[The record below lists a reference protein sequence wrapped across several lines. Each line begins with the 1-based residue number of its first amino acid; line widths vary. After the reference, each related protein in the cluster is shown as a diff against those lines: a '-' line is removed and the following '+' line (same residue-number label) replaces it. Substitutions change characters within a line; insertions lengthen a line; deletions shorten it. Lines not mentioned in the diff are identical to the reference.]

1 MAETT
6 NEKTAKTVKVRPEKR
21 GEREDPNLFVG
32 INGTTWIIPRG
43 KTSEVPDY
51 VAAEI
56 ERAKAAKEAFD
67 DYKDA
72 RQSKA

>member
-6 NEKTAKTVKVRPEKR
+6 KTPKTTTVRPTKG

-32 INGTTWIIPRG
+32 INGTTYLVPKG
-43 KTSEVPDY
+43 KVSEVPDF

-56 ERAKAAKEAFD
+56 ARSVAAKEAFD
-67 DYKDA
+67 EYKDA